1 MPHPDD
7 PTSATPRTPSDFAA
21 AGLDLMAAADLIGA
35 IMADS
40 RAWSIDEANRRHA
53 ALAAA
58 REALTA
64 LAIDCNPDLSAVH
77 YITYGRAAASRA
89 RGLYQPPA

>member
-1 MPHPDD
+1 
-7 PTSATPRTPSDFAA
+7 
-21 AGLDLMAAADLIGA
+21 MAAADLISA
-35 IMADS
+35 IMADD
-40 RAWSIDEANRRHA
+40 RAYTTEDANRRHA

-77 YITYGRAAASRA
+77 YITYGRAAAMRA